1 MEKKL
6 VCAENWCVRRMLN
19 IHWSDHV
26 SNEELRR
33 RQDLMGIKPE
43 LLPTVIKRQLSFVG
57 HIVRSDGLEKT
68 ILCGDYIGGT
78 TSRGRPRYN
87 LQDNIKRWTG
97 NNISQEYML
106 NRKLWRAMVADAAK
120 RHGT

>member
-1 MEKKL
+1 M
-6 VCAENWCVRRMLN
+6 CAENWCVRRMLN

-68 ILCGDYIGGT
+68 ILCSDYIVY
-78 TSRGRPRYN
+78 RRYN
-87 LQDNIKRWTG
+87 I
-97 NNISQEYML
+97 
-106 NRKLWRAMVADAAK
+106 
-120 RHGT
+120 